1 MPTFLQTKAF
11 ICRTYTYSSN
21 YASDIDRHSSAYLCT
36 KTFTYTTEYTRY
48 ISNSSRTTITLR
60 INVDKYIPTYKIYR
74 ACIPRFFYPRT
85 RKSAPAT
92 VTSQEVPVPLEDQ
105 ARQATHLQTNQSV
118 DRSRLNQYCYIEPR
132 CISGGTTCY
141 VPISSRTKITSYN
154 TDILLYYIFCNA
166 YKYIPASL
174 RTKATFCRIE
184 IYLVKCISNI
194 DRHSSTYLCTVI
206 RNAWYFKIFLRTKII
221 FQYVYIWC
229 NTDKY
234 IPTFLQTKAFICRTY
249 TYSSNYASDIDRHS
263 FAYLCTKTFTY
274 IVEYTRYTSN
284 SSRTKITLH
293 INVDKYIPTYK
304 IYHACIPRF
313 FHKIHHACILRFFY
327 PRTRKSALATVTS
340 QEVPVPLGVVE
351 DQARQAIHL
360 QTNQPADRSRL
371 KRFGVH
377 AAKKNL
383 DTNVLLKL
391 RADSHCAKDARYKLT
406 AMLAKSS
413 DEPME

>member
-1 MPTFLQTKAF
+1 MFKPNKYIPTFLQTKAF
-11 ICRTYTYSSN
+11 ICRTYAYSSN

-105 ARQATHLQTNQSV
+105 ARQA
-118 DRSRLNQYCYIEPR
+118 
-132 CISGGTTCY
+132 
-141 VPISSRTKITSYN
+141 
-154 TDILLYYIFCNA
+154 
-166 YKYIPASL
+166 
-174 RTKATFCRIE
+174 
-184 IYLVKCISNI
+184 
-194 DRHSSTYLCTVI
+194 
-206 RNAWYFKIFLRTKII
+206 
-221 FQYVYIWC
+221 
-229 NTDKY
+229 
-234 IPTFLQTKAFICRTY
+234 
-249 TYSSNYASDIDRHS
+249 
-263 FAYLCTKTFTY
+263 
-274 IVEYTRYTSN
+274 
-284 SSRTKITLH
+284 
-293 INVDKYIPTYK
+293 
-304 IYHACIPRF
+304 
-313 FHKIHHACILRFFY
+313 
-327 PRTRKSALATVTS
+327 
-340 QEVPVPLGVVE
+340 
-351 DQARQAIHL
+351 IHL